1 MAHIED
7 KNTYIK
13 YIKYKYT
20 YCTYLHIHGQSK
32 AVASEGVSEVTVFL
46 NKTIRS
52 SGSTVMKG
60 GKLIEVLRFNQDVKS
75 CVIGIAI

>member
-13 YIKYKYT
+13 YKYT
-20 YCTYLHIHGQSK
+20 YGTYQHIHGQSK